1 MSPPAPRFTLDAMPT
16 ESEFL
21 ADPAAPRWIRDA
33 LRFLPVKSQFI
44 LAGNIRDRY
53 PFLLEAAQPAKPA
66 QPATDTQP
74 AQPAVP
80 AQPAKYVPLALTSY
94 ATESLKLRGY
104 QFFLEYNAVEGFGVV
119 TPRGESADTTRK
131 FFSDTFKLTFDPTG
145 RAKCS
150 LAKALET
157 LDRIVAHK
165 DHFIA
170 VFLDFASRYAKRAD
184 VLDPAEHEF
193 FSKALVQCHGAQ
205 PHITPTHSLAQFNP
219 VFWLCDKENDLP
231 DWLVLNN
238 PRLRVVTI
246 PRPDHLLRR
255 ALITQ
260 ITPSLPGCFEA
271 TDQRREDL
279 HDVFVEQTEGMVLTD
294 VIAITQLCR
303 REQLRFEDIGEAV
316 RRYKLGVTEDPWKRL
331 DRKKIA
337 SAGDFIRRRV
347 KGQQA
352 AITKSLDIIKRAVT
366 GLSGSQ
372 GSRSGGRP
380 RGVMFLAGPTGTGKT
395 ELAKTLTELLFGD
408 ERAYIRFDMSEFS
421 AEHADQRLIG
431 APPGYIGSDMG
442 GELTNAIREK
452 PFSVVLFDEI
462 EKAHPRILD
471 KFLQILDDGVLTSGR
486 GERVYFSE
494 SVIIFTSNLG
504 IYKYDDDGHRILNV
518 QPAEPYEQVEQ
529 KVRAEI
535 ANYFKLQLN
544 RPEILNRMG
553 ENIVVFD
560 FIRPDVA
567 VQIFDKMVGGIL
579 ARLADQQRITVTLTD
594 PVRTTLR
601 DHCLRDLGN
610 GGRGVGNHLEA
621 WLINPLAR
629 ALFDA
634 DVTAG
639 GRVTIT
645 SLELTDGVPTV
656 RLQAE

>member
-1 MSPPAPRFTLDAMPT
+1 
-16 ESEFL
+16 
-21 ADPAAPRWIRDA
+21 
-33 LRFLPVKSQFI
+33 
-44 LAGNIRDRY
+44 
-53 PFLLEAAQPAKPA
+53 
-66 QPATDTQP
+66 
-74 AQPAVP
+74 
-80 AQPAKYVPLALTSY
+80 
-94 ATESLKLRGY
+94 
-104 QFFLEYNAVEGFGVV
+104 
-119 TPRGESADTTRK
+119 
-131 FFSDTFKLTFDPTG
+131 
-145 RAKCS
+145 
-150 LAKALET
+150 
-157 LDRIVAHK
+157 
-165 DHFIA
+165 
-170 VFLDFASRYAKRAD
+170 
-184 VLDPAEHEF
+184 
-193 FSKALVQCHGAQ
+193 
-205 PHITPTHSLAQFNP
+205 
-219 VFWLCDKENDLP
+219 
-231 DWLVLNN
+231 
-238 PRLRVVTI
+238 
-246 PRPDHLLRR
+246 
-255 ALITQ
+255 
-260 ITPSLPGCFEA
+260 
-271 TDQRREDL
+271 
-279 HDVFVEQTEGMVLTD
+279 
-294 VIAITQLCR
+294 
-303 REQLRFEDIGEAV
+303 
-316 RRYKLGVTEDPWKRL
+316 
-331 DRKKIA
+331 
-337 SAGDFIRRRV
+337 
-347 KGQQA
+347 
-352 AITKSLDIIKRAVT
+352 
-366 GLSGSQ
+366 
-372 GSRSGGRP
+372 
-380 RGVMFLAGPTGTGKT
+380 MFLAGPTGTGKT

-621 WLINPLAR
+621 WLINPSPAPSS
-629 ALFDA
+629 
-634 DVTAG
+634 T
-639 GRVTIT
+639 
-645 SLELTDGVPTV
+645 PT
-656 RLQAE
+656 